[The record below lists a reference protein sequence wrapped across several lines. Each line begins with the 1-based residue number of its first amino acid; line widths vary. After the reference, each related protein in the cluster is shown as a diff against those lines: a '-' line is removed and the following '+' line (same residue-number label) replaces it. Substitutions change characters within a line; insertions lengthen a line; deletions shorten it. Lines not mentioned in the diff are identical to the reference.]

1 MSDDSAGKT
10 SRRAFLKAGG
20 TAVGAAA
27 LGGVTGP
34 QAVSA
39 SAAPRA
45 GDAAGAAGPSPTP
58 FGRPTPAIPDPGSRI
73 TAVRGDRAS
82 NWLKQTRS
90 EVLAR
95 RGVVATS
102 QSIAAQAGLRI
113 LQDGGNAADA
123 AVATAA
129 VLALVEPESTGLG
142 GDMFAIYY
150 SAKDR
155 ELYGLNSSGWSPKA
169 WNLDYFHARGYDQT
183 TGMPGRGVD
192 SVSVPGAVEGWHR
205 LLTRFGTRG
214 FDVVLEPAARLAEQ
228 GFGVTERI
236 HSDWESGVQ
245 ALQADPE
252 SVRVYLPGGKPPPL
266 YSVFRNPDLARAFR
280 VLQRKGRDAY
290 YEGEIA
296 DAIVAKIKRL
306 GGAMTAADLAG
317 FRAEW
322 VKPISVNYRGYDVYQ
337 MPPNTQGF
345 AALQMLNILQQCG
358 PCHGL
363 ELAELGPRSPVF
375 WHLLVEAKKLAFDD
389 LNTYN
394 ADPTFTS
401 VPLDR
406 LLSTEYAVAQCRK
419 IDPTRAR
426 APRVRESN
434 TSGTVYLTAA
444 DRWGNMVSFI
454 YSVYDTFGSGI
465 TVPGYGFLLQDR
477 AALFSLDPSSP
488 NVVGP
493 RKRPFHT
500 LIPAFVMKDGRPV
513 LSFGN
518 MGGSEQAQAQVT
530 EIVNMVDLG
539 MNPQA
544 AGDAAR
550 FGHSQ
555 STDTLQL
562 ESELFDLVGQQLSA
576 MGHKVRKSVFDTMGG
591 YQAIVFDP
599 ERSGDWPAATGRS
612 ADSPVNGV
620 YRAASDHRKDG
631 GAVGW

>member
-1 MSDDSAGKT
+1 VVA
-10 SRRAFLKAGG
+10 RH
-20 TAVGAAA
+20 GA
-27 LGGVTGP
+27 
-34 QAVSA
+34 
-39 SAAPRA
+39 
-45 GDAAGAAGPSPTP
+45 
-58 FGRPTPAIPDPGSRI
+58 
-73 TAVRGDRAS
+73 
-82 NWLKQTRS
+82 
-90 EVLAR
+90 
-95 RGVVATS
+95 VATS

-155 ELYGLNSSGWSPKA
+155 KLFGLNSSGWAPKA
-169 WNLDYFHARGYDQT
+169 WTLDYFHARGFDQT

-192 SVSVPGAVEGWHR
+192 SVSVPGAVEGWHQ

-214 FDVVLEPAARLAEQ
+214 FDVVLEPAAQLAEQ

-236 HSDWESGVQ
+236 HSDWVSGVE
-245 ALQADPE
+245 ALQADPD

-266 YSVFRNPDLARAFR
+266 YGIFRNPDLSHAFR
-280 VLQRKGRDAY
+280 VLQREGRDAY
-290 YEGEIA
+290 YRGEIA
-296 DAIVAKIKRL
+296 DAIVAKIKKL
-306 GGAMTAADLAG
+306 KGVMTAADLAE

-322 VKPISVNYRGYDVYQ
+322 VEPISVNYHGYDVYE

-345 AALQMLNILQQCG
+345 ATLEMLNILQQCG
-358 PCHGL
+358 PVLGL
-363 ELAELGPRSPVF
+363 ELAKLGPRSPVF

-394 ADPTFTS
+394 GDPRFTS

-406 LLSTEYAVAQCRK
+406 LLSTEYAISQCKK
-419 IDPTRAR
+419 IDPRRATP
-426 APRVRESN
+426 PRSKEAN

-444 DRWGNMVSFI
+444 DRWGNIVSFI

-488 NVVGP
+488 NVVAP

-500 LIPAFVMKDGRPV
+500 LIPAFVMRKGRPV
-513 LSFGN
+513 LAFGN
-518 MGGSEQAQAQVT
+518 MGGSEQAQAQAT

-539 MNPQA
+539 MNLQA
-544 AGDAAR
+544 AVDAAR

-555 STDTLQL
+555 ATDTLQL
-562 ESELFDLVGQQLSA
+562 ESELFDLVGEQLSA
-576 MGHKVRKSVFDTMGG
+576 MGHKVKKSVFDTMGG
-591 YQAIVFDP
+591 YQAILFDP
-599 ERSGDWPAATGRS
+599 EKSGDWPAATGKS
-612 ADSPVNGV
+612 AESPINGI

-631 GAVGW
+631 SAVGW